1 MLRILL
7 IFVSLL
13 ALTSVKAQE
22 RDSAVV
28 RQDTVKPIV
37 AKPAPAKS
45 TPVVKSAERIRLEK
59 MPRRA
64 AIRSAI
70 IPGWGQITNRRWWKV
85 PLVYG
90 GFVGI
95 ALVYDFNQTYYKEFL
110 TEAQNR
116 EYNRLH
122 PRDERPVNPA
132 YVNLS
137 NTGIITIKD
146 GYRRN
151 RDLTILGGAAF
162 YAITI
167 IDAYVDAKFFRFD
180 ISDELVLKV
189 NPSLQQP
196 TPGYAFAS
204 PTPSIKVSLSLTK

>member
-1 MLRILL
+1 MLRVLL

-13 ALTSVKAQE
+13 AITAVKAQE

-28 RQDTVKPIV
+28 RQDTIKPVAPKAAPVKS
-37 AKPAPAKS
+37 AS
-45 TPVVKSAERIRLEK
+45 VVKSPERIRLEK

-70 IPGWGQITNRRWWKV
+70 IPGWGQMTNRRWWKV

-116 EYNRLH
+116 EYNRRNPNNPKPL
-122 PRDERPVNPA
+122 NPA
-132 YVNLS
+132 YAKVTDS
-137 NTGIITIKD
+137 GIINYKD

-189 NPSLQQP
+189 NPSLQQQP
-196 TPGYAFAS
+196 SGYAFAS
-204 PTPSIKVSLSLTK
+204 PAPSIKVSLSLTK

>member
-1 MLRILL
+1 VLRIVL

-13 ALTSVKAQE
+13 AITTVRAQE
-22 RDSAVV
+22 RDSSVV
-28 RQDTVKPIV
+28 RQDTIKPAV
-37 AKPAPAKS
+37 AKPSPAKS
-45 TPVVKSAERIRLEK
+45 VPVVKSAERIELEK

-116 EYNRLH
+116 EHNRLH
-122 PRDERPVNPA
+122 PTDPKPVNPEYA
-132 YVNLS
+132 S
-137 NTGIITIKD
+137 ATNTGIINIKD

-151 RDLTILGGAAF
+151 RDLTILAGAAF

-196 TPGYAFAS
+196 WGYASS
-204 PTPSIKVSLSLTK
+204 PSPSIKVSLSLTK

>member
-1 MLRILL
+1 MLA
-7 IFVSLL
+7 F
-13 ALTSVKAQE
+13 TSVKAQE

-28 RQDTVKPIV
+28 RQDTIKPAA
-37 AKPAPAKS
+37 AKPATVES

-70 IPGWGQITNRRWWKV
+70 IPGWGQMTNRRWWKV

-95 ALVYDFNQTYYKEFL
+95 ALVYDFNQKYYKEFL

-116 EYNRLH
+116 EHNRLH
-122 PRDERPVNPA
+122 PTDQKPVNPA

-151 RDLTILGGAAF
+151 RDLTILGGVAF

-180 ISDELVLKV
+180 ISDELALKV
-189 NPSLQQP
+189 NPSLQQQP
-196 TPGYAFAS
+196 SGYAYAI
-204 PTPSIKVSLSLTK
+204 PAPSIKVSLSLTK